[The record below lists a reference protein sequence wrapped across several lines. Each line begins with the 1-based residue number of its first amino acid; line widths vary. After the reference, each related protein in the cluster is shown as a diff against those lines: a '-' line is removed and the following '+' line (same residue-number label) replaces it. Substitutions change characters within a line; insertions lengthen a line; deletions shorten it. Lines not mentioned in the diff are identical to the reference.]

1 MSIRLSGVLNT
12 GIVVPRRVSLV
23 LGRRL
28 IVRRGLV
35 RLLLVATL
43 SAQTNEI
50 LRVIVSTAYQAQSLW
65 HHGMNL
71 RGGSLID
78 LRFDGET
85 WRHAGYWFLMRLKVS
100 VILSLSNGYGG
111 AKIRCR

>member
-1 MSIRLSGVLNT
+1 M
-12 GIVVPRRVSLV
+12 PRRVSLV
-23 LGRRL
+23 LSGRL
-28 IVRRGLV
+28 IVRGGLV

-43 SAQTNEI
+43 SAQPDEI
-50 LRVIVSTAYQAQSLW
+50 LRVIVSTAYQAQSLG
-65 HHGMNL
+65 HHGMNF
-71 RGGSLID
+71 RGGSLIN